1 MTKGTGKAPEQLTVR
16 TEPVIGPMSGASIQ
30 FLGASSGIVTGS
42 KYLVRASDITILVDC
57 GLFQGDKRSRAL
69 NWESPP
75 ADIAGIDIILLTHGH
90 LDHTG
95 FLPRIVNL
103 GFKGRIIATGPTLK
117 ITEIILRDTAKIQE
131 EEAVRANREGYS
143 KHRPAQPLYDLKDVE
158 RTTKLF
164 EEVTEATWIDLTST
178 IKARFQ
184 YVGHIIGATF
194 IELDIGSERIVFS
207 GDVGRKEDI
216 LLFPP
221 KRPER
226 ADVLL
231 IESTYGDRVH
241 ASENESVLQLAEVIN
256 ETFSRGGSLFIPSFA
271 VERTQLLMQVIWRLL
286 DQKRIPE
293 IPVIIDS
300 PMGVSV
306 LDLFHHSRAWH
317 RLDPEECTRMCTHFH
332 RTMRFQET
340 LQQRADNQPKIV
352 IAGSGMITGGRI
364 LNYLE
369 YRAGNTKDTL
379 LFVGYQ
385 AEGTKGRA
393 LLDGAT
399 TLRAFGK
406 EVPFKMQVRRIDGLS
421 AHGDQA
427 DLLWWLDLVK
437 SPPRR
442 VFIVHGE
449 KEPALAFQQVL
460 RERKGWVAELPMLNA
475 QIQIDP

>member
-1 MTKGTGKAPEQLTVR
+1 MTNQQGDPRPPTA
-16 TEPVIGPMSGASIQ
+16 IGVSIQ

-42 KYLVRASDITILVDC
+42 KYLVRTPGINILVDC

-69 NWESPP
+69 NWEAPP
-75 ADIAGIDIILLTHGH
+75 VDVAGIDLVLLTHGH

-95 FLPRIVNL
+95 FLPRLVNL
-103 GFKGRIIATGPTLK
+103 GFKGRILATGPTLK
-117 ITEIILRDTAKIQE
+117 IAEIILKDTAKIQE
-131 EEAVRANREGYS
+131 EEAERANREGYS
-143 KHRPAQPLYDLKDVE
+143 KHLPAKPLYDLKDVE
-158 RTTKLF
+158 RTAALF
-164 EEVTEATWIDLTST
+164 EEITEGEWITLAAT

-194 IELDIGSERIVFS
+194 IELDIAGERIVLS

-216 LLFPP
+216 LLHPP

-241 ASENESVLQLAEVIN
+241 IGEEDAIRQLADVVN
-256 ETFSRGGSLFIPSFA
+256 ETIARGGSMFIPSFA
-271 VERTQLLMQVIWRLL
+271 VERTQLLMLALWRLL
-286 DQKRIPE
+286 EEGSIPRIPM
-293 IPVIIDS
+293 VIDS

-306 LDLFHHSRAWH
+306 LDLFHHSRTWH
-317 RLDPEECTRMCTHFH
+317 KLAPEECTRMCAHFR

-340 LQQRADNQPKIV
+340 LQLRKDNEPKIV
-352 IAGSGMITGGRI
+352 IAGSGMVTGGRI

-393 LLDGAT
+393 LLEGAT
-399 TLRAFGK
+399 TLRVYGK
-406 EVPFKMQVRRIDGLS
+406 VVPFKMQVRCIDGLS
-421 AHGDQA
+421 AHGDQR
-427 DLLWWLDLVK
+427 DLLWWLELVK
-437 SPPRR
+437 DPPRK

-449 KEPALAFQQVL
+449 KDAALAF
-460 RERKGWVAELPMLNA
+460 RKSLLEQRGWEAELPVLNE
-475 QIQIDP
+475 QVNIS

>member
-1 MTKGTGKAPEQLTVR
+1 MRMERTMTNQQVDPR
-16 TEPVIGPMSGASIQ
+16 TPATIGVSIQ

-42 KYLVRASDITILVDC
+42 KYLVRIPGLTILVDC

-69 NWESPP
+69 NWETPP
-75 ADIAGIDIILLTHGH
+75 VDVAGIDLVLLTHGH

-95 FLPRIVNL
+95 FLPRLVNL
-103 GFKGRIIATGPTLK
+103 GFKGRILATGPTRK
-117 ITEIILRDTAKIQE
+117 IAEIILKDTAKIQE
-131 EEAVRANREGYS
+131 EEAERANREGYS
-143 KHRPAQPLYDLKDVE
+143 KHKPARPLYDLKDVE
-158 RTTKLF
+158 RTAHLF
-164 EEVTEATWIDLTST
+164 EEVAEGEWTALTST
-178 IKARFQ
+178 IKVRFQ

-194 IELDIGSERIVFS
+194 IELDIAGERIVFS
-207 GDVGRKEDI
+207 GDVGRMEDI

-221 KRPER
+221 KRPEH

-231 IESTYGDRVH
+231 IESTYGDRIH
-241 ASENESVLQLAEVIN
+241 GSESESILQLAEVIN

-271 VERTQLLMQVIWRLL
+271 VERTQLLMLVIWRLL
-286 DQKRIPE
+286 EEKRIPD

-317 RLDPEECTRMCTHFH
+317 KLAPEECKRMCAHFH

-340 LQQRADNQPKIV
+340 LQQRADPHPKIV

-369 YRAGNTKDTL
+369 YRAGNPKDTL

-393 LLDGAT
+393 LLEGAT

-406 EVPFKMQVRRIDGLS
+406 EVPFRMQVQCINGLS

-427 DLLWWLDLVK
+427 DLLWWLELLKDA
-437 SPPRR
+437 PRN

-460 RERKGWVAELPMLNA
+460 RARKGWVVELPSLNEQV
-475 QIQIDP
+475 QINL

>member
-1 MTKGTGKAPEQLTVR
+1 MDV
-16 TEPVIGPMSGASIQ
+16 
-30 FLGASSGIVTGS
+30 
-42 KYLVRASDITILVDC
+42 
-57 GLFQGDKRSRAL
+57 
-69 NWESPP
+69 
-75 ADIAGIDIILLTHGH
+75 AGIDLVLLTHGH

-95 FLPRIVNL
+95 FLPRLVNL
-103 GFKGRIIATGPTLK
+103 GFRGRILATGPTLK
-117 ITEIILRDTAKIQE
+117 IAEIILKDTAKIQE
-131 EEAVRANREGYS
+131 EEAERANREGFS
-143 KHRPAQPLYDLKDVE
+143 KHRPAQSLYDLNDVE
-158 RTTKLF
+158 RSVHLF
-164 EEVTEATWIDLTST
+164 EEVAEGEWTALTST
-178 IKARFQ
+178 IKVRFQ

-194 IELDIGSERIVFS
+194 IELDIAGERIVFS
-207 GDVGRKEDI
+207 GDVGRQEDI
-216 LLFPP
+216 LLHSP

-241 ASENESVLQLAEVIN
+241 GSESTSALQLAEVIN

-271 VERTQLLMQVIWRLL
+271 VERTQLLMLVIWRLL
-286 DQKRIPE
+286 GAKRIPN

-317 RLDPEECTRMCTHFH
+317 KLDPEECTRMCAHFH
-332 RTMRFQET
+332 RTMRYQET
-340 LQQRADNQPKIV
+340 LKLRRDNKPKIV
-352 IAGSGMITGGRI
+352 IAGSGMVTGGRI

-369 YRAGNTKDTL
+369 YRAGNTSDTL

-393 LLDGAT
+393 LLDGAI

-421 AHGDQA
+421 AHGDQV
-427 DLLWWLDLVK
+427 DLLWWLEFVK
-437 SPPRR
+437 DAPRK

-449 KEPALAFQQVL
+449 KAPALAFQQVL
-460 RERKGWVAELPMLNA
+460 RERRGWMAELPMLNE
-475 QIQIDP
+475 QIQIDQ